1 MTTGLLIR
9 LGMGITSEHLILPIV
24 IASGIGTTVLGYVIP
39 LILGIF
45 CLFNPTAILHQ
56 YSLTLVSLILGLL
69 IKWLYFILLESS
81 PLKATF
87 GKLIMG
93 LVVCDRNGQRISI
106 GMANKRYWA
115 KLLSTMTLY
124 IGFMLSGWT
133 KKKRALHDMIAGTLI
148 MKKD

>member
-1 MTTGLLIR
+1 MHQYSLVL
-9 LGMGITSEHLILPIV
+9 
-24 IASGIGTTVLGYVIP
+24 AS
-39 LILGIF
+39 LILGI
-45 CLFNPTAILHQ
+45 
-56 YSLTLVSLILGLL
+56 L

-81 PLKATF
+81 PLKATL

-93 LVVCDRNGQRISI
+93 LVVCDRNGQRISM